1 MKLSVTIRARIKGEK
16 ISNER
21 KKRKGRGERKNR
33 KTVGNV
39 GGMEGWKEVRKTTV
53 LPLQFSLATCRMI

>member
-33 KTVGNV
+33 KTVGKG
-39 GGMEGWKEVRKTTV
+39 GGMEGSEENNRIASPVF
-53 LPLQFSLATCRMI
+53 LSHL